1 MGPSWVAEWRYP
13 KLGRVMQ
20 RRDFI
25 AGMLGSATSW
35 PLAARAQ
42 QATPNIPR
50 IGFLA
55 LPDSGVKEIQQGLH
69 QLGYIEGQNIAFEVL
84 SVQGQLER
92 LRELGAELV
101 RHNVAVIVTD
111 GPQSTQAARGATGT
125 IPIVMARMD
134 DADAQGF
141 VTNYSRPGGNITGL
155 SFQTGELSTKWLELL
170 KETLPPDLRIAAL
183 WDATGTGNQLR
194 TIVQAARSVKVDL
207 YTVEWRSPEEFEVA
221 FTTAQNAEAK
231 GVVILGSPV
240 FSAQLTRLA
249 DLATRHRIAA
259 TYIYRAFVE
268 AGGLI
273 SYGPLESDPSFSR
286 RRAAYFVDK
295 LLKGAKVAELPVEQP
310 TKFYLAINLKTAR
323 ALGLA
328 VPTTLLALADEVIE

>member
-1 MGPSWVAEWRYP
+1 
-13 KLGRVMQ
+13 
-20 RRDFI
+20 
-25 AGMLGSATSW
+25 MLGSATSW

-84 SVQGQLER
+84 SVQGQLEH

-125 IPIVMARMD
+125 IRIVMARMD

-328 VPTTLLALADEVIE
+328 VPTTLLATADEVIE